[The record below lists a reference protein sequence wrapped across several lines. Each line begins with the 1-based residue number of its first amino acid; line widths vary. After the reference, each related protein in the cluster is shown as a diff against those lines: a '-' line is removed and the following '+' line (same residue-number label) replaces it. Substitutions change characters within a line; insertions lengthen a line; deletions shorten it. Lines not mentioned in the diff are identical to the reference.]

1 MNGITRVEFS
11 GKYPVVVENKVNDL
25 ETTLGIDGWSL
36 MFDKKQ
42 EVVDLISTLTQA
54 LEFWEYDD

>member
-36 MFDKKQ
+36 MFGQKQ

-54 LEFWEYDD
+54 LEFWEYDG